1 MVKCF
6 WRVLAVACLIGVSAA
21 VPAASVDGNAEGRN
35 LGRNSIQTDDLMDNI
50 YSDCLKKD
58 SVSCVKYKLFSF
70 MDKVISSKDSFA
82 LADGVTVVKT
92 GGSDGSPRS
101 LDEDKSDDVETMFVN
116 RVEKFLETHTLKFDV
131 KGTDVL
137 SAVSNAGRALGDAAD
152 SLGLTESEGA
162 VEESRGKKKKAAK
175 ILLPLLLAFKLKA
188 AALIPL
194 ALGAIA
200 LIAGKALIIGKIAL
214 VLAAIIGLK
223 KLLHHQKSV
232 TYEIVSHP
240 HHSTSHQSH
249 EGWSGGDFGSS
260 GSGGHGGWGRS
271 TNDAQNMAYR
281 AYQPQQ

>member
-1 MVKCF
+1 M
-6 WRVLAVACLIGVSAA
+6 LS
-21 VPAASVDGNAEGRN
+21 PASPASTTCRHSSV
-35 LGRNSIQTDDLMDNI
+35 TD
-50 YSDCLKKD
+50 SCLKGLDD
-58 SVSCVKYKLFSF
+58 SFLYSFSF
-70 MDKVISSKDSFA
+70 KSKHFHAWTRYIKQPLVDF
-82 LADGVTVVKT
+82 
-92 GGSDGSPRS
+92 
-101 LDEDKSDDVETMFVN
+101 F
-116 RVEKFLETHTLKFDV
+116 FLIVWE
-131 KGTDVL
+131 
-137 SAVSNAGRALGDAAD
+137 
-152 SLGLTESEGA
+152 
-162 VEESRGKKKKAAK
+162 KKKKKRIYLHHWKIRVSDLKLGHSYFVWFSRKISGDFSSLLTTPFSRFTEKAAK

-240 HHSTSHQSH
+240 HHTSSHTSH
-249 EGWSGGDFGSS
+249 EGWAGGDYGSS

-271 TNDAQNMAYR
+271 TNEAQNMAYR